1 MKINLIS
8 MDIEM
13 ESLDINIRK
22 WFNMNKKFI
31 LNMVRS
37 YIRNYGWAFGGAS
50 EMYLN
55 LEQLYKEHPYN
66 LEDKYGESK
75 PYYILAAA

>member
-1 MKINLIS
+1 MKINLIN

-22 WFNMNKKFI
+22 WFSMNKKFI
-31 LNMVRS
+31 LNMVKS

-66 LEDKYGESK
+66 LQEKYGEEAK
-75 PYYILAAA
+75 PYYLLAA